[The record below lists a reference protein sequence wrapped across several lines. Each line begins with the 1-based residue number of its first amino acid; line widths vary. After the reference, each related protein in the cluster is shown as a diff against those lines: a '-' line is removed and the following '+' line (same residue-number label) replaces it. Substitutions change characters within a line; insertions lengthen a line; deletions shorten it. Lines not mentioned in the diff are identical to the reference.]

1 MIQTHVRRPSE
12 FIVVALLAGF
22 SGLLFWDT
30 MTAPA
35 DVMQRGPI
43 GPQTMPLVVGS
54 LLLLCAAV
62 LTFDLLRGGEGR
74 PEEGEAGE
82 RSDWKTCGIITV
94 AVLLTAAVMDS
105 AGWVLAGGLMFY
117 LCVYAFGSRHYIR
130 DFFVSAAMAV
140 GSFYLFFSGLGIPL
154 PAGLLQGVL

>member
-1 MIQTHVRRPSE
+1 VSRMHVKRKSE
-12 FIVVALLAGF
+12 FVVVALLAAF

-30 MTAPA
+30 ITAPA
-35 DVMQRGPI
+35 DVMQRGPV
-43 GPQTMPLVVGS
+43 GPQTMPFAVAS

-62 LTFDLLRGGEGR
+62 LTFDLLRGRQGK

-82 RSDWKTCGIITV
+82 RSDWKTCGIIAA
-94 AVLLTAAVMDS
+94 AVLLTATVMES
-105 AGWVLAGGLMFY
+105 IGWVIAGGLMFY

-130 DFFVSAAMAV
+130 DFFVSAGLAV